1 MTPHT
6 KQKDITLPR
15 VIFGTSALGNL
26 YTALPYEVKEE
37 IVGECVRNSQGTVVF
52 DSAGKYGAGLALE
65 SLGNC
70 LDNLNVSPESVII
83 SNKLGWYRTNLKTP
97 EPTFEPGVWKDLKF
111 DAVQKISYEGILEC
125 FRQGNL
131 LLGKYTPQLISV
143 HDPDE
148 YLAIARTSAEED
160 KLYQDILEAYKAL
173 LSLKKTHQV
182 LVGVGAKSWKAIER
196 IYADIKLDW
205 VMIAN
210 SMTIKNHPPEL
221 LNFMEKLKLDG
232 VKIINSAVF
241 HAGFLTGGDY
251 YDYKLIKPDTNEH
264 KEIFKWR
271 DEFFEL
277 CREFNIKPATA
288 CVQFALSAPGVVS
301 IALNTTNPKRVKEN
315 IGMAYEVVPA
325 PFWKAMK
332 EKGLIS
338 KEYNYL

>member
-1 MTPHT
+1 MTADT
-6 KQKDITLPR
+6 ERKEIALPR

-37 IVGECVRNSQGTVVF
+37 IVGECVRNSQGTVLF

-65 SLGNC
+65 SLNKC
-70 LDNLNVSPESVII
+70 LDNLNVVPESVIV
-83 SNKLGWYRTNLKTP
+83 SNKLGWYRTDLRAP

-125 FRQGNL
+125 FKQGNL

-173 LSLKKTHQV
+173 LSLKETHQV
-182 LVGVGAKSWKAIER
+182 LVGVGAKSWRAIER

-210 SMTIKNHPPEL
+210 SMTIKNHPPDL
-221 LNFMEKLKLDG
+221 LDFMEKLKLDG

-251 YDYKLIKPDTNEH
+251 YDYKLIKPDNAEH
-264 KEIFKWR
+264 KEIFNWR
-271 DEFFEL
+271 DDFFEL
-277 CREFNIKPATA
+277 CRKFNIKPATA

-315 IGMAYEVVPA
+315 LEMAYEVVPA
-325 PFWKAMK
+325 GFWKAMK

-338 KEYNYL
+338 KDYNYL